1 MVSAAIIASGGA
13 AAPGGD
19 VPHIALL
26 ADHAGGGPAS
36 VCGTAHPDKPLLTR
50 SLVADPGLG
59 PGDPIYFDIEPATIP
74 LGRKV
79 PVRVRNL
86 MILGDYPQIEF
97 SLLLGGPERLFDRLE
112 TRTIDGDLVSIYDV
126 TFPAGDLY
134 AGPRAL
140 PIRFDH
146 IGRIVSESTRYLR
159 LRSSTIPK
167 TPVVRIN
174 DRVQYSSHVVNIV
187 VPHDGL
193 SVFSLPG
200 EAIAAEFYRH
210 FTDTY
215 EELAFV
221 PERFYWSPRF
231 GARHQFVYQDIE
243 GIGIAPMD
251 DRSNYANSGV
261 LRDWIFYIRGDL
273 QSNILSVHETGH
285 NWGWFMSLF
294 DAAGVTIEGSTEC
307 AGLEY
312 DGTSVHAP
320 LAGDEHTF
328 LSQCIYSPLYVA
340 KRNGALRI
348 AEAETPMTMHPL
360 TLYAMG
366 FLEADEVP
374 PMYLGAKQGAP
385 RSTTPGTRL
394 DEDWTEVTIE
404 DIQRVHGE
412 RRGPVVPPVWRRA
425 VIIVSPE
432 RLLSKTDLRWFN
444 FYAKRISDPDVTGVE
459 SLDGVPS
466 LEVAT
471 LGMMDVRTEIRPT
484 SHAAVNG
491 DFAVSYPALGKRDIK
506 GLKLKRPLGSRYEA
520 GRTYVVKGKVKKP
533 GKHETIGIVIG
544 TKVFRGEIG
553 PKKKFSVRIELETRD
568 RGRHWMTI
576 GLGNFDTM
584 LGRIAPI
591 YVE

>member
-1 MVSAAIIASGGA
+1 MVGTIEANAASGA
-13 AAPGGD
+13 REA
-19 VPHIALL
+19 PHITLL
-26 ADHAGGGPAS
+26 GDQRGIGPAE
-36 VCGTAHPDKPLLTR
+36 VCGTSHPETPEH
-50 SLVADPGLG
+50 SLRQLRADPGLN

-79 PVRVRNL
+79 PIRVRNL

-97 SLLLGGPERLFDRLE
+97 SLLPDGPERLFDRLE
-112 TRTIDGDLVSIYDV
+112 TRTIDGDLVSVYDV
-126 TFPAGDLY
+126 TFPRGDLY
-134 AGPRAL
+134 AGRRAI

-146 IGRIVSESTRYLR
+146 IGRVAPETTRYLR
-159 LRSSTIPK
+159 LRSSTIPR

-200 EAIAAEFYRH
+200 EEIAAEFYRH

-243 GIGIAPMD
+243 GIGLATMN
-251 DRSNYANSGV
+251 DRPRYANSSV
-261 LRDWIFYIRGDL
+261 LHDWIFYIRGDL
-273 QSNILSVHETGH
+273 QSNFLSVHETGH

-294 DAAGVTIEGSTEC
+294 DAAGVQIEGSTEC

-340 KRNGALRI
+340 KRNDVLTL
-348 AEAETPMTMHPL
+348 AEAPTPLSLHPL

-366 FLEADEVP
+366 FLEADDVP
-374 PMYLGAKQGAP
+374 RMYLGAKQGAP
-385 RSTTPGTRL
+385 RSTAPGTRL

-404 DIQRVHGE
+404 DIQRVYGE
-412 RRGPVVPPVWRRA
+412 RRGPVVPAVWRRA
-425 VIIVSPE
+425 MIVVSPE

-459 SLDGVPS
+459 SLAGIPS
-466 LEVAT
+466 LEIAT
-471 LGMMDVRTEIRPT
+471 LGMMDVQTEIRPR
-484 SHAAVNG
+484 SHPRVDG
-491 DFAVSYPALGKRDIK
+491 DFTVSYPELGKRDIL
-506 GLKLKRPLGSRYEA
+506 GLKLKRPLGSRYEV
-520 GRTYVVKGKVKKP
+520 GRSYVLKGKVKKP
-533 GKHETIGIVIG
+533 GPHETISVVIG
-544 TKVFRGEIG
+544 TKIFTAEIG
-553 PKKKFSVRIELETRD
+553 AKKKFSVKIELEPRD

-576 GLGNFDTM
+576 GLGNLDTV